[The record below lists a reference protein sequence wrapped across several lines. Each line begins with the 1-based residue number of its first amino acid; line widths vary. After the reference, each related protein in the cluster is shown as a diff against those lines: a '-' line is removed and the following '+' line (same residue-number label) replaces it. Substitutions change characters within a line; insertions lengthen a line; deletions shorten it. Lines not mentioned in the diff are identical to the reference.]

1 MPIKRLAKKW
11 AARWGGAD
19 GPVGSTVGGSAFEPG
34 KGLGVALIV
43 LSILDRMESISH
55 PTGTI
60 ELAWLAFYQQSGGSR
75 LTHNMASAPSFI
87 GYIKLLIVTLVTF
100 RP

>member
-60 ELAWLAFYQQSGGSR
+60 ELA
-75 LTHNMASAPSFI
+75 
-87 GYIKLLIVTLVTF
+87 
-100 RP
+100 

>member
-1 MPIKRLAKKW
+1 MRSLERVPHSLTKVAADTANADQAVGQKW

-60 ELAWLAFYQQSGGSR
+60 ELA
-75 LTHNMASAPSFI
+75 
-87 GYIKLLIVTLVTF
+87 
-100 RP
+100 